1 MSNKTSNVDHMK
13 ANKSLFRQSHFL
25 GTKIRNLRKRNNLTM
40 EDLSTRC
47 IHINPEYAPSVS
59 YLSMIERGKRVP
71 STDMLEVIGQVF
83 QKDLAWFLDDTP
95 EEEAITPSKNK
106 QGGGLNGMA
115 LEPSFLFSQDILQI
129 AIPELLSQTGT
140 SSRQF
145 AHLLIRAHQEHHQNH
160 FPDLEKAAESIGK
173 KNMHWSVDAL
183 INVLKQF
190 GVKIR
195 WFNEKSQPITDETGV
210 KTKQLKSS
218 YFEPPTS
225 LYLNEQLKHVESRL
239 KYELATYIGHCVLHQ
254 PKATNANSDQ
264 KIIMSIGGGQ
274 SHRLAQNNHLSNT
287 PVNPHDIVQAWRDFE
302 SSFFAGALLC
312 PRVPFRQMLER
323 SGYEIGVHKQMGLSA
338 SVIMRRM
345 TAVSNYKFWHY
356 FDAYS
361 PGKLKAVYRGNGIPL
376 PWGNMTA
383 VDNPCHHWAVFRT
396 MQAPPQ
402 GSSAQLSLMDVA
414 GQARIYVCE
423 SVSVTDM
430 AGNPHVLC
438 AGIDLNPAID
448 AQGKDAIGI
457 ADKLSQVCKQNKG
470 ECEVPHSIKQ
480 EIMSVSRILNI
491 NWIERGINNRAR
503 LICSQ
508 GGNCP
513 RQPNCC
519 K

>member
-1 MSNKTSNVDHMK
+1 MK

-47 IHINPEYAPSVS
+47 IHIDPEYAPSVS

-95 EEEAITPSKNK
+95 EESAITPTRNK
-106 QGGGLNGMA
+106 RGGGLSGMA
-115 LEPSFLFSQDILQI
+115 LEPSFLFTQDILQI
-129 AIPELLSQTGT
+129 AIPELLSQSGT
-140 SSRQF
+140 SSKQF

-173 KNMHWSVDAL
+173 KNMHWTPEAL
-183 INVLKQF
+183 ITILKQF
-190 GVKIR
+190 GVKVC
-195 WFNEKSQPITDETGV
+195 WFSDNSQYVTDETGA

-218 YFEPPTS
+218 YFEPPNT
-225 LYLNEQLKHVESRL
+225 LFLNEKLQKVESRL

-254 PKATNANSDQ
+254 ANETNTNNDN

-274 SHRLAQNNHLSNT
+274 SHRIANENQPSNT
-287 PVNPHDIVQAWRDFE
+287 PVNPHDIVHAWRDFE

-312 PRVPFRQMLER
+312 PRVPFRQLLER
-323 SGYEIGVHKQMGLSA
+323 GGYEIDVHRQLGLSA

-345 TAVSNYKFWHY
+345 TAVSNYKYWHY

-383 VDNPCHHWAVFRT
+383 IKNPCHHWAVFRA
-396 MQAPPQ
+396 MQTPIT

-414 GQARIYVCE
+414 GKPRIYVCE
-423 SVSVTDM
+423 SVSVSDM

-438 AGIDLNPAID
+438 AGIDLNPAIE
-448 AQGKDAIGI
+448 AQGKDTEAI
-457 ADKLSQVCKQNKG
+457 ASELSSVCKQNDG
-470 ECEVPHSIKQ
+470 ECEVPKNIKQ
-480 EIMSVSRILNI
+480 ELMSVSRILNI